1 MLSQDQQIQQVQQR
15 VLDIYKVFKAL
26 CEKHDLQFFSSGGT
40 SIGAVLYNGFIPWDD
55 DIDINMPREDYD
67 KFIEIAKTELPSYLE
82 LFNAVNSTHSDIH
95 FLKLHDNRTMF
106 TADILLKYPDCYTGI
121 FIDIE
126 PVDSAPTDSKEREK
140 WYYEV
145 DRLYCYDLVR
155 KFGKTYLYP
164 DTMEWI
170 YPNRVKRAI
179 AYYLLHLFPSDFFA
193 KLYEKKQKR
202 INRLYSFHEATHV
215 TFPRYGMFRS
225 NHMWE
230 TSASDWNGYVEY
242 PFEDTTIRVPIGY
255 EDIMLH
261 QYGFIPTMEKQKAYE
276 TAADTHHIA
285 GGKLDLQRSYKE
297 YQNDMRRKK

>member
-1 MLSQDQQIQQVQQR
+1 
-15 VLDIYKVFKAL
+15 
-26 CEKHDLQFFSSGGT
+26 
-40 SIGAVLYNGFIPWDD
+40 
-55 DIDINMPREDYD
+55 MPREDYD

-179 AYYLLHLFPSDFFA
+179 AYYLLHLFPSDFSQNFMKRSRKELIA
-193 KLYEKKQKR
+193 YILFMKQR
-202 INRLYSFHEATHV
+202 MSLSHVTECSEAT
-215 TFPRYGMFRS
+215 TCGR
-225 NHMWE
+225 
-230 TSASDWNGYVEY
+230 
-242 PFEDTTIRVPIGY
+242 RV
-255 EDIMLH
+255 H
-261 QYGFIPTMEKQKAYE
+261 QTG
-276 TAADTHHIA
+276 TAT
-285 GGKLDLQRSYKE
+285 
-297 YQNDMRRKK
+297 

>member
-26 CEKHDLQFFSSGGT
+26 CEKHDLHFFSSGGT

-242 PFEDTTIRVPIGY
+242 PFEDTTIRVPTGY

>member
-1 MLSQDQQIQQVQQR
+1 M
-15 VLDIYKVFKAL
+15 K
-26 CEKHDLQFFSSGGT
+26 SG
-40 SIGAVLYNGFIPWDD
+40 
-55 DIDINMPREDYD
+55 
-67 KFIEIAKTELPSYLE
+67 
-82 LFNAVNSTHSDIH
+82 
-95 FLKLHDNRTMF
+95 
-106 TADILLKYPDCYTGI
+106 
-121 FIDIE
+121 
-126 PVDSAPTDSKEREK
+126 
-140 WYYEV
+140 YYEV

-242 PFEDTTIRVPIGY
+242 PFEDTTIRVPTGY